1 VLGDSE
7 ETQPARLENISGRG
21 ARLRIPRP
29 VLLSSAVRV
38 DLDDSLLLGEVC
50 YCAPEGDEYAVGL
63 VIDQTLTGIRGVL
76 ALIRGVMGED
86 DSADRE
92 RPHSVSNGSEQR
104 QQ

>member
-1 VLGDSE
+1 M
-7 ETQPARLENISGRG
+7 
-21 ARLRIPRP
+21 RIPRP
-29 VLLSSAVRV
+29 VSLSSAVRV

-76 ALIRGVMGED
+76 ALIRGVMGEE
-86 DSADRE
+86 DSAERE
-92 RPHSVSNGSEQR
+92 RSHALRDGSDQR